1 MPIYGIRGAT
11 TVNHDKPEEILEATR
26 EMLQQILLKNL
37 ALQPQDMASALF
49 TLTEDLCS
57 VYPAKAA
64 REFGWTHVPLMC
76 AREIP
81 VPGSLPHCVRVLIH
95 WNTTLRQDEIQHIYL
110 RGAVVLRPDLK
121 QT

>member
-1 MPIYGIRGAT
+1 MPIFGIRGAT
-11 TVNHDKPEEILEATR
+11 TVNQDDPEEILEATR
-26 EMLQQILLKNL
+26 EMLQQILLKNP
-37 ALQPQDMASALF
+37 ALHPQDMASAIF

-64 REFGWTHVPLMC
+64 RELGWTLVPLMC

-81 VPGSLPHCVRVLIH
+81 VPGSISKCVRVLIH
-95 WNTTLRQDEIQHIYL
+95 WNTTLRQEEIHHIYL

-121 QT
+121 QS